1 MIVKI
6 DVRDLE
12 ISRSYQC
19 MCLKK
24 SSSFRQGC
32 PNYGKKEGCPP
43 RNLFDEDYD
52 LNSPIYLI
60 ATDFNL
66 TKQADRIRITHPDWT
81 EKAIYNPRYW
91 QNTARRIHSGEISDF
106 LKENPEYT
114 IEKSPEGAGINI
126 DKLCRDY
133 GIILEGHLE
142 KLQELFLLE
151 RLKNE
156 T

>member
-6 DVRDLE
+6 EAHDLE
-12 ISRSYQC
+12 ISRIYQC

-24 SSSFRQGC
+24 SNSFRHGC
-32 PNYGKKEGCPP
+32 PNYGKREGCPP

-52 LNSPIYLI
+52 LDRPIYLI
-60 ATDFNL
+60 ATDFDL
-66 TKQADRIRITHPDWT
+66 TKQADRIRRAHPDWT

-91 QNTARRIHSGEISDF
+91 QNTARKIHSNEISDF

-133 GIILEGHLE
+133 GI
-142 KLQELFLLE
+142 LLE
-151 RLKNE
+151 WPPRKF
-156 T
+156 TRVVSIGAIKK